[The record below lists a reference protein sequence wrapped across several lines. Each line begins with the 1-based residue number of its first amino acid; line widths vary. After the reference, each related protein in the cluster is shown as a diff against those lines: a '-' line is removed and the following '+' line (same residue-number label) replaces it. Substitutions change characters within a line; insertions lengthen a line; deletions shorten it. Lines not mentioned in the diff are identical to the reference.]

1 MTICV
6 MLNEKNEVVYKLVAD
21 PTDWVPEGWRLVEI
35 PDGYVWNG
43 KEAVNIETLTP
54 IQVTPEVI

>member
-1 MTICV
+1 